1 MVDQDIVTERLER
14 TFGDDPVV
22 DGVDLAVAK
31 GEVFACVGPPGAGRT
46 PLIRMLCGLL
56 TPTGG
61 TAKVAGF
68 DVVSQPAQ
76 VHRRVGLVAD
86 DNSLDPQTTPRQAL
100 RFQGRLYG
108 MKGALLESRVGVVAE
123 LARLD
128 GALDKRIAN
137 CDPPEKRRVALA
149 AALIHG
155 PQVLFLD
162 ETTAGLDPA
171 DRHAFLADLGDA
183 QRALGI
189 TVFLATQ
196 ATAEADQIADRVAI
210 MERGRVVAEGTLSEL
225 KGSVGSQIIVLR
237 VQGSVD
243 DGVRVARTVSGVD
256 DVVVNGR
263 EITLL
268 AKTGPAVLGPLATA
282 LSGNG
287 IAVSELS
294 LRSSTLDDVFLE
306 LTGVRLEGLSG
317 RATMT
322 FPTGRR

>member
-1 MVDQDIVTERLER
+1 MADHDIVAERLAR
-14 TFGDDPVV
+14 TFDDDAVV
-22 DGVDLAVAK
+22 DGVDLTVAK

-61 TAKVAGF
+61 KAHVAGF
-68 DVVSQPAQ
+68 DVIAQPAQ
-76 VHRRVGLVAD
+76 VRTRVGLVLD
-86 DNSLDPQTTPRQAL
+86 DSSLDPQATGRQVL

-108 MKGALLESRVGVVAE
+108 MKGALLESRVGIAAE

-128 GALDKRIAN
+128 GAMDARVVT
-137 CDPPEKRRVALA
+137 CDPPARRRLALA
-149 AALIHG
+149 SALIHG
-155 PQVLFLD
+155 PQILFLD
-162 ETTAGLDPA
+162 EVTLGLEAA
-171 DRHAFLADLGDA
+171 DRTAFLADVRDA
-183 QRALGI
+183 QRTLGL

-196 ATAEADQIADRVAI
+196 AADEADQIADRVAI
-210 MERGRVVAEGTLSEL
+210 MERGRIVAEGTLAEL

-243 DGVRVARTVSGVD
+243 EGARVARSVNGVD

-268 AKTGPAVLGPLATA
+268 ARSGPAVLGPLANA
-282 LSGNG
+282 LATNG
-287 IAVSELS
+287 VVVSELS
-294 LRSSTLDDVFLE
+294 LRASTLDDVFLE

-322 FPTGRR
+322 FPSNKK

>member
-1 MVDQDIVTERLER
+1 MADQDIVAERLEG
-14 TFGDDPVV
+14 TFGDVAVV
-22 DGVDLAVAK
+22 DGVDIAVGG

-68 DVVSQPAQ
+68 DVASQPGQ
-76 VHRRVGLVAD
+76 VRRRVGLVAD
-86 DNSLDPQTTPRQAL
+86 DSSLDPQATARQVL

-108 MKGALLESRVGVVAE
+108 MKGALLDSRVGVVAE

-128 GALDKRIAN
+128 GALDKHIAA
-137 CDPPEKRRVALA
+137 CDAPEKRRVALA
-149 AALIHG
+149 AAMIHG
-155 PQVLFLD
+155 PQVVFLD
-162 ETTAGLDPA
+162 EVTAGLDPA
-171 DRHAFLADLGDA
+171 DRQAFLADLRDA
-183 QRALGI
+183 QRALAI

-210 MERGRVVAEGTLSEL
+210 MERGRIVAEGTLSEL

-237 VQGSVD
+237 VQGPVD
-243 DGVRVARTVSGVD
+243 DGARVARTVNGVD

-268 AKTGPAVLGPLATA
+268 AKGGPAVLGPLTTA
-282 LSGNG
+282 LGNNRVV
-287 IAVSELS
+287 VSELS
-294 LRSSTLDDVFLE
+294 LRASTLDDVFLE

-322 FPTGRR
+322 FPTGRK